1 MAISGVSSASS
12 IPTNTQTDPRL
23 LFAQLSKAISSGDIN
38 GAQQAYAQLTQ
49 ALGNNGAAGSTN
61 NSNDPFSQAL
71 AAIGQSLQNG
81 DIGGAQQALA
91 SLQQQMQAARGH
103 HHHGG
108 HHGDGQASAS
118 ASASNTTASTTP
130 TLSSGTS
137 GNAVDVTA

>member
-1 MAISGVSSASS
+1 MALSGVASAASTPPNS
-12 IPTNTQTDPRL
+12 QSNPQL
-23 LFAQLSKAISSGDIN
+23 LFMQLSKAISSGDVN
-38 GAQQAYAQLTQ
+38 GAQQAYSQLTQ
-49 ALGNNGAAGSTN
+49 ALGGSSGSTS

-91 SLQQQMQAARGH
+91 NLQQQMQAARGH

-108 HHGDGQASAS
+108 HHGGGQASPS
-118 ASASNTTASTTP
+118 SNATSGANTISTAA
-130 TLSSGTS
+130 SGTS